1 MQEPG
6 VEGCGERE
14 VDHPVVKHSLGDEL
28 SQKDELRLDLVLV
41 AGLAVPGKGER
52 VQSG

>member
-6 VEGCGERE
+6 VEGRGERE

-41 AGLAVPGKGER
+41 AGLAVPGKG
-52 VQSG
+52 